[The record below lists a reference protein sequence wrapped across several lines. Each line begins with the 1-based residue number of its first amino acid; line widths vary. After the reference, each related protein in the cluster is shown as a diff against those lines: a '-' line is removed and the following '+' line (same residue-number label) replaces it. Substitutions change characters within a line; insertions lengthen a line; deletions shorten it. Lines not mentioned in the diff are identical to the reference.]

1 MAEKVTF
8 SVSVFEET
16 ANKTTVV
23 VKNAI
28 RSVEKSSTCFDL
40 FDYCTDRLSD
50 DDFPTDMWDK
60 FEKLA
65 TIGVSS
71 TVNGEQ
77 FYPDPYEKL
86 SVLRDFDESLR
97 YATIHIKL
105 PGSDHENEQES
116 AAKQGAEKNVFASL
130 TMENGSLNSSCQYG
144 FRSLVIYSELC

>member
-1 MAEKVTF
+1 MF
-8 SVSVFEET
+8 SMSVFKET

-23 VKNAI
+23 DKNAI
-28 RSVEKSSTCFDL
+28 WSVEKSSTWFDL

-50 DDFPTDMWDK
+50 EDFSTDTWDK

-77 FYPDPYEKL
+77 FYPDPYEKI

-97 YATIHIKL
+97 YATVHIKM

-116 AAKQGAEKNVFASL
+116 AAKHICRKWPLKRLPVK
-130 TMENGSLNSSCQYG
+130 
-144 FRSLVIYSELC
+144 

>member
-16 ANKTTVV
+16 ANKTTVI

-40 FDYCTDRLSD
+40 FDYCTDRLLD
-50 DDFPTDMWDK
+50 DDFPTDTWDK

-71 TVNGEQ
+71 TVDGEQ
-77 FYPDPYEKL
+77 FYPDPYEKI

-97 YATIHIKL
+97 YATIHIHS
-105 PGSDHENEQES
+105 SDHENEQES

-130 TMENGSLNSSCQYG
+130 MMENKVL
-144 FRSLVIYSELC
+144 